1 MTVTFKT
8 TLSKIYNDPLLLGS
22 IIIGGLL
29 LVGVYIALYQNLV
42 VQARQQLVDFHYG
55 LNMKIAA
62 SRVDS
67 YIDQQRQQLAQ
78 LASATNTIDSF
89 SRLDKNSLK
98 SAESAAATTITDAEA
113 IYYIDPAISRHSD
126 QLGFAAKHMLRLSQQ
141 GKLVDPRAVKIDN
154 QWKILFSQAV
164 VANNQVIGS
173 ILAQM
178 PTAGLSYALNTINT
192 SEGLLR
198 LQQITSQNRTTVIL
212 EIGTSGDQTLNSETF
227 DTANSLWKVAFSPS
241 PALLKSINSALP
253 PFGLFFSSF
262 AAAILIA
269 LYLMIRFRLGRRS
282 LVEAIDLQNT
292 APNAINE
299 RWKKSAAGHTGP
311 LEPQRNGEPQRN
323 ERASAQ

>member
-98 SAESAAATTITDAEA
+98 SAESA
-113 IYYIDPAISRHSD
+113 RQ
-126 QLGFAAKHMLRLSQQ
+126 QLPLPMLR
-141 GKLVDPRAVKIDN
+141 R
-154 QWKILFSQAV
+154 F
-164 VANNQVIGS
+164 
-173 ILAQM
+173 
-178 PTAGLSYALNTINT
+178 TI
-192 SEGLLR
+192 
-198 LQQITSQNRTTVIL
+198 
-212 EIGTSGDQTLNSETF
+212 
-227 DTANSLWKVAFSPS
+227 
-241 PALLKSINSALP
+241 
-253 PFGLFFSSF
+253 
-262 AAAILIA
+262 
-269 LYLMIRFRLGRRS
+269 
-282 LVEAIDLQNT
+282 
-292 APNAINE
+292 
-299 RWKKSAAGHTGP
+299 
-311 LEPQRNGEPQRN
+311 
-323 ERASAQ
+323 